1 MIEIGYDFDIK
12 DINKLENIK
21 ILQWI
26 FIKIN

>member
-12 DINKLENIK
+12 DINEIKKYK
-21 ILQWI
+21 ILHWI